1 MAVIQQGWP
10 DERQDC
16 QPNIKE
22 YWNFRDELKII
33 DGIIFKGKKILV
45 PTAPRPA
52 MLEKV
57 HSSYLGVEKT
67 KQRAPDVLFWPG
79 MATEIHS
86 TIASC
91 PICATNHPSY
101 PKEPLL
107 PHNTPSCPWQKIAT
121 NIFTWDSK
129 NYLITVDYY
138 SRFFEID
145 QLTTKTSSAVIRKL
159 SAQFAGHSI
168 PEVVIS
174 DNGP

>member
-67 KQRAPDVLFWPG
+67 KQRGRDVLF
-79 MATEIHS
+79 
-86 TIASC
+86 
-91 PICATNHPSY
+91 
-101 PKEPLL
+101 
-107 PHNTPSCPWQKIAT
+107 
-121 NIFTWDSK
+121 
-129 NYLITVDYY
+129 
-138 SRFFEID
+138 
-145 QLTTKTSSAVIRKL
+145 
-159 SAQFAGHSI
+159 
-168 PEVVIS
+168 
-174 DNGP
+174 